1 MSAREAVM
9 RMLASLGLIW
19 AVAVAGATYS
29 GLSAT
34 YSSLP
39 SPPAAHATVA
49 EVDPLPAPTVE
60 PIDMSGWHVGPVE
73 PVGSSS
79 TRGRFCIKKVVFAK
93 NGIKTYVNHCRT
105 VRR

>member
-1 MSAREAVM
+1 MSAREAAI
-9 RMLASLGLIW
+9 RLLASLTLVW
-19 AVAVAGATYS
+19 ALAAAGATYS
-29 GLSAT
+29 SLPST

-79 TRGRFCIKKVVFAK
+79 TRSRFCIKRVVFAK